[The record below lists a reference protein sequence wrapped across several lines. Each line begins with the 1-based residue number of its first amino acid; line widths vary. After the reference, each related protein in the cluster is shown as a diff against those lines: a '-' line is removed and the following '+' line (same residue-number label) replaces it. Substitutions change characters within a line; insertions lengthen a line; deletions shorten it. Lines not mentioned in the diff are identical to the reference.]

1 MPDQKMVYES
11 MEAMSKSFD
20 NAGKQIQEMGQSMGK
35 IGDKLQNGALRGK
48 GGDVFASAL
57 KETLKSKLDK
67 MAEAMQTLSGDI
79 QAAMSEMKQVE
90 QQDTKVF
97 KG

>member
-20 NAGKQIQEMGQSMGK
+20 NAGKQIQEMNQAIAQVAGK
-35 IGDKLQNGALRGK
+35 LEGGALNGK
-48 GGDVFASAL
+48 GGDIFASAL
-57 KETLKSKLDK
+57 KETLKKKLDT

-79 QAAMSEMKQVE
+79 KGAMAEMKQVE